1 MKQINKLGIY
11 SITLILILSF
21 TNCKTQNVNQKVP
34 FTITEKTYFYW
45 VGGKKGSTG
54 TKIVIKGVQ
63 KTTNVNFPTIFF
75 QNHEYKLSTEINN
88 SGFTLIGNFSELIK
102 KDMNMYGDPVGEYGN
117 EAPNIK
123 KNIPFDLEKNEA
135 VLVYSINGKD
145 FYHKI
150 TEIKQLETVNY
161 P

>member
-21 TNCKTQNVNQKVP
+21 TNCKTQNVNEKVP
-34 FTITEKTYFYW
+34 FTITEKIYFYW
-45 VGGKKGSTG
+45 VGGKKGSAG
-54 TKIVIKGVQ
+54 TTIIIKGVQ
-63 KTTNVNFPTIFF
+63 KTTNIDFPTIFF

-88 SGFTLIGNFSELIK
+88 NGFTLTGNVSELIN
-102 KDMNMYGDPVGEYGN
+102 KDINMFRDAVDEYGN
-117 EAPNIK
+117 ETPKIE
-123 KNIPFDLEKNEA
+123 KNIPFELEKNEA
-135 VLVYSINGKD
+135 VLVYSINGKN

-150 TEIKQLETVNY
+150 TGIKQLEKVYY

>member
-11 SITLILILSF
+11 SITLILVLSI
-21 TNCKTQNVNQKVP
+21 TNCKTQNVNEKVP

-54 TKIVIKGVQ
+54 TKIIIKGVP
-63 KTTNVNFPTIFF
+63 KTTNINFPTIFF
-75 QNHEYKLSTEINN
+75 QNHEYKVATEINN
-88 SGFTLIGNFSELIK
+88 NGFVLIGNFSELMK
-102 KDMNMYGDPVGEYGN
+102 KDFNMHRDAAGEYGN
-117 EAPNIK
+117 EPPK
-123 KNIPFDLEKNEA
+123 TKTNIPFELEKNEA
-135 VLVYSINGKD
+135 VLVYSVNGRN
-145 FYHKI
+145 FYYKI